1 MRGINQRTFKETMP
15 FRIDIMLLPV
25 KEAIETRTVPCA
37 VMQSRMDFATVGGM
51 RIGAGEIFKDL
62 LKYGAKREKIRCSQ
76 SAIPEKSVIKNR
88 LIRCNFLAKSATTEN
103 LNEMKEKEILL

>member
-25 KEAIETRTVPCA
+25 KEAIETSTVPCA
-37 VMQSRMDFATVGGM
+37 VMQSRMGFATVGGM
-51 RIGAGEIFKDL
+51 RIGAGEIF
-62 LKYGAKREKIRCSQ
+62 KYGAKREKIRCSQ

-88 LIRCNFLAKSATTEN
+88 LIQCNFLAKSATTAN
-103 LNEMKEKEILL
+103 LDEMKKKEILL

>member
-1 MRGINQRTFKETMP
+1 MP

-37 VMQSRMDFATVGGM
+37 VMQSRMGFATVGGM

-76 SAIPEKSVIKNR
+76 WAIPEKSEI
-88 LIRCNFLAKSATTEN
+88 AKFQYQESAHS
-103 LNEMKEKEILL
+103 M